1 MAADASRNGTRRFEP
16 SFRLGATKQ
25 SRAGR
30 VMTLEEGADVT
41 TAQDRLKQARVNGV
55 NNEILEAAMT
65 RFTRFIPAL
74 AAAAILAA
82 TAVPAS
88 AAAVAKSNFDG
99 QWSVLIV
106 TQKGTCDRAYRY
118 PVKIE
123 QRFGRLCG
131 RRLLQRVRQGRR
143 QRHRHGDGLPRQPER
158 TRPGPPV
165 GDRRLGHVDRR
176 LGRLLRAPGRPS
188 AAPRKPQTNSGI
200 PEPHAGSRFL
210 EPGASRRVLAFRPS
224 PAHPVYGYRD
234 DTKPRPRDTDETNP
248 TSGRNRRGL
257 ILTPTKFKTPWSL
270 R

>member
-1 MAADASRNGTRRFEP
+1 
-16 SFRLGATKQ
+16 
-25 SRAGR
+25 
-30 VMTLEEGADVT
+30 
-41 TAQDRLKQARVNGV
+41 
-55 NNEILEAAMT
+55 MT

-82 TAVPAS
+82 SAVPAS
-88 AAAVAKSNFDG
+88 AAAVAKSSFDG

-118 PVKIE
+118 PVKISN
-123 QRFGRLCG
+123 GSVG
-131 RRLLQRVRQGRR
+131 YA
-143 QRHRHGDGLPRQPER
+143 GDASFNVSGKVGDNGTVTVTGLPRQPER

-165 GDRRLGHVDRR
+165 GDRRVRHVDRR
-176 LGRLLRAPGRPS
+176 LGRLLGHLDGRAPLLCN
-188 AAPRKPQTNSGI
+188 PQNQLRNFRT
-200 PEPHAGSRFL
+200 PA
-210 EPGASRRVLAFRPS
+210 PGAGVSLWRIGFAGRFHAVPGPLGMKTRAPFLYYDT
-224 PAHPVYGYRD
+224 ADG